1 MRAQKA
7 SPSAQQFVKLVM
19 FTFWDMVLCIV
30 VMADFSV
37 KIWEIWELRSYL
49 MQIVRA
55 PSQGSLPP
63 LEFLNIGSFDFKFQ
77 DQRCMWSLI
86 IFLHSPLVDNGQ
98 TPSMSSHVFAIFLDL
113 FFLYLKVCDW
123 SSLFSGI
130 KICVPKKKW
139 EPVLKWFWEWFHSTF
154 DSFNSETTNIART
167 WKRESYSEVLWC
179 LFWNQAKKQDRD
191 KGPFRIYPTGELALC
206 LFGTASNQVD
216 ICYQLILN
224 ELDSV
229 AVSFRH

>member
-19 FTFWDMVLCIV
+19 LTFWDMVLCIV

-98 TPSMSSHVFAIFLDL
+98 TPSMSSHVFAIFLDHI
-113 FFLYLKVCDW
+113 FLYLKVGDW
-123 SSLFSGI
+123 SSLVQGI
-130 KICVPKKKW
+130 KICVPKKMRAGVKMI
-139 EPVLKWFWEWFHSTF
+139 LRMISTF

-167 WKRESYSEVLWC
+167 WKRETYSEVLWC
-179 LFWNQAKKQDRD
+179 LFWNLTNKQRKKTETNNLFEYIHQENR
-191 KGPFRIYPTGELALC
+191 PFASLVLHPIELI
-206 LFGTASNQVD
+206 FVIN
-216 ICYQLILN
+216 
-224 ELDSV
+224 
-229 AVSFRH
+229 